1 MTIPGAN
8 ETSTS
13 QSREARVKALRQ
25 ASADKRAQAVARAEA
40 GIRSLIKNRQ
50 DINFR
55 TVARAAGV
63 SLDFLYNHPDLRQRI
78 ETFRKQQ
85 QIAVPEQPEKGSDYG
100 TVLHT
105 LTQTLRR
112 ERADNRARIQELEQ
126 RLAAAHGELL
136 HLRRV
141 LQQHGIEP

>member
-1 MTIPGAN
+1 MT
-8 ETSTS
+8 TSRDSGTAA
-13 QSREARVKALRQ
+13 QPAHEARARALRQ
-25 ASADKRAQAVARAEA
+25 AAADKRAQAAARAEA
-40 GIRSLIKNRQ
+40 GIRALVKDRQ

-63 SLDFLYNHPDLRQRI
+63 SLDFLYSHSDLRQRI
-78 ETFRKQQ
+78 ETLRDQQ
-85 QIAVPEQPEKGSDYG
+85 QIAAPEHPTKGADDG
-100 TVLHT
+100 AVVHT

-112 ERADNRARIQELEQ
+112 ERADKRARIQELEQ

-141 LQQHGIEP
+141 LQQHGIER

>member
-1 MTIPGAN
+1 MTTPPGAGN
-8 ETSTS
+8 SA
-13 QSREARVKALRQ
+13 QAARDRRANALRK
-25 ASADKRAQAVARAEA
+25 AAADKHTQATARADA
-40 GIRSLIKNRQ
+40 GIRQLVKERQ

-55 TVARAAGV
+55 TVARIAGV
-63 SLDFLYNHPDLRQRI
+63 SLDFLYNHSDLRQRI
-78 ETFRKQQ
+78 ETLRNQ
-85 QIAVPEQPEKGSDYG
+85 QISAPEQLAKDPAGG
-100 TVLHT
+100 TVVHT

-141 LQQHGIEP
+141 VQHHGIEP